1 MPSDRSVLLNHELPP
16 GLVRGLATEGVEAS
30 AAWLAAETDLNLA
43 GSYEPVYL
51 LALGDR
57 IVTVALPRDGHE
69 RHVRMSI
76 PKTEI
81 AEARTR
87 QGIGGG
93 FLEAKIGGVFVEVLA
108 YSNTRADAFHKAAKK
123 LTDWLKGVAVHVGPE
138 DDEDPRKC
146 PKCGMTLEFKGDIC
160 RRCINQGAVASRI
173 IRLMR
178 PYAGLAAVMIG
189 LLLCILSLQM
199 VPPRLVG
206 LLIDNVVSV
215 KSGVT
220 ELALPLPLWQRVSR
234 AVLAARPGLDVH
246 VLGLIFLVSVLF
258 LTQLAIGGLNMVNGR
273 LVSFVGTQITSDL
286 RKSLFRRLHSLSID
300 YYDRHNVG
308 SLVSRVSY
316 DTEAMKDFV
325 RQAVQGLIAQMLV
338 LIVTGV
344 MLFSISWRLAL
355 WTLLPAPV
363 VILASTFYW
372 RRIYPRYYRVW
383 EGWSRMTSSLSSIL
397 SGMRVVKAFG
407 QEGREEGRYART
419 NDYVRDSTRGVE
431 YTTSVFNPIMGLV
444 FGLGGLIVW
453 IVGGQAVIGGQGLSL
468 GQLMAFISYLSMFY
482 APMTNLSQLT
492 DWVTRFLT
500 AAQRV
505 FEILDTSPQV
515 TAAAKPRRLE
525 RVEGHIQF
533 EHVTFGYHRHEPV
546 IKDVSFEIRPGEHVG
561 VVGKSGSGKTTLI
574 NLLARFYDVDEGRIL
589 LDGLDVREID
599 PGDLRRAIGIVL
611 QESFLFRGTIFS
623 NIVYGNLDATP
634 PQVLSAAKA
643 ANAHDFIIRH
653 PLGYDTYIGERGAGL
668 SGGERQRVSIARAL
682 LYDPRVLVLDEATSN
697 VDTESEQLIQ
707 EALTRFSRCRTSI
720 AIAHRLSTLKTS
732 DRIIV
737 MEYGG
742 IVEQG
747 THEELLALGGLYHRL
762 VKIQTEL
769 SREPNVDSLAVQRK
783 EAAKK

>member
-1 MPSDRSVLLNHELPP
+1 
-16 GLVRGLATEGVEAS
+16 
-30 AAWLAAETDLNLA
+30 
-43 GSYEPVYL
+43 
-51 LALGDR
+51 
-57 IVTVALPRDGHE
+57 
-69 RHVRMSI
+69 
-76 PKTEI
+76 
-81 AEARTR
+81 
-87 QGIGGG
+87 
-93 FLEAKIGGVFVEVLA
+93 
-108 YSNTRADAFHKAAKK
+108 
-123 LTDWLKGVAVHVGPE
+123 
-138 DDEDPRKC
+138 
-146 PKCGMTLEFKGDIC
+146 
-160 RRCINQGAVASRI
+160 
-173 IRLMR
+173 
-178 PYAGLAAVMIG
+178 
-189 LLLCILSLQM
+189 
-199 VPPRLVG
+199 
-206 LLIDNVVSV
+206 
-215 KSGVT
+215 
-220 ELALPLPLWQRVSR
+220 
-234 AVLAARPGLDVH
+234 
-246 VLGLIFLVSVLF
+246 
-258 LTQLAIGGLNMVNGR
+258 
-273 LVSFVGTQITSDL
+273 
-286 RKSLFRRLHSLSID
+286 
-300 YYDRHNVG
+300 
-308 SLVSRVSY
+308 
-316 DTEAMKDFV
+316 
-325 RQAVQGLIAQMLV
+325 
-338 LIVTGV
+338 
-344 MLFSISWRLAL
+344 
-355 WTLLPAPV
+355 
-363 VILASTFYW
+363 
-372 RRIYPRYYRVW
+372 
-383 EGWSRMTSSLSSIL
+383 
-397 SGMRVVKAFG
+397 
-407 QEGREEGRYART
+407 
-419 NDYVRDSTRGVE
+419 VRDSTRGVE

-453 IVGGQAVIGGQGLSL
+453 VVGGQAVIGGQGLSL
-468 GQLMAFISYLSMFY
+468 GQLMAFISYLGMFY

-515 TAAAKPRRLE
+515 TAAARPRRLE
-525 RVEGHIQF
+525 RVDGHIQF
-533 EHVTFGYHRHEPV
+533 EHVTFGYHRHEPI

-561 VVGKSGSGKTTLI
+561 IVGKSGSGKTTLI
-574 NLLARFYDVDEGRIL
+574 NLMARFYDVDEGRIL

-707 EALTRFSRCRTSI
+707 EALTRFCRGRTSI

-742 IVEQG
+742 IVEEG

-769 SREPNVDSLAVQRK
+769 SREPNVDSLAIQGK